1 MSETVDQPAATW
13 KDRIESV
20 LESQLVLG
28 AMVAVLTVATAFV
41 AYRSAQVSLNSSSLD
56 SSAGQEM
63 QQATLHHLTGNA
75 KYMIDLAAYNGYSLL
90 KDRDPD
96 LAEESLSRAS
106 EDLLAG
112 LDRPG
117 GPFDEEYK
125 QTRYGEARA
134 ALDRA
139 QALYDQA
146 DRASTQAV
154 HFALAAGIL
163 SIGLGATAWAALLQ
177 RRSLLRMIFAVLAL
191 ASLLAAL
198 AMVFLFSGL

>member
-1 MSETVDQPAATW
+1 MSETIDQPAATW
-13 KDRIESV
+13 RDHFESL

-28 AMVAVLTVATAFV
+28 ALVAVLTVASAYV
-41 AYRSAQVSLNSSSLD
+41 AYRSAQASLNSSTLD
-56 SSAGQEM
+56 FYAAKEM
-63 QQATLHHLTGNA
+63 QHATLLHLSGNA
-75 KYMIDLAAYNGYSLL
+75 NYMIDLTAYNGYSLL
-90 KDRDPD
+90 KDRDSD
-96 LAEESLSRAS
+96 LAAESLSRAS

-125 QTRYGEARA
+125 QVRYGEARA

-146 DRASTQAV
+146 DRASVQAE
-154 HFALAAGIL
+154 HFALASGIL

-191 ASLLAAL
+191 GSLLAAL
-198 AMVFLFSGL
+198 AMAFLLSSP